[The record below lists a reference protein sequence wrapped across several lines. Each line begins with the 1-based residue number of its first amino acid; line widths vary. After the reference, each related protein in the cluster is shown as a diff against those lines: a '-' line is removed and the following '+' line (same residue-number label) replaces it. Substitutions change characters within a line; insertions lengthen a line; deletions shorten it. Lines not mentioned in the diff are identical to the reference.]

1 MPVERVVEVRTRV
14 DGRAVEVDVVVVPRG
29 VVVPGA
35 LFVAAWALLWVLDPP
50 CWHRSVV
57 ELVEQISTA
66 VEVDRGDSRWRWQRS

>member
-50 CWHRSVV
+50 CWHRAVAD
-57 ELVEQISTA
+57 LVEPN
-66 VEVDRGDSRWRWQRS
+66 

>member
-1 MPVERVVEVRTRV
+1 MQVEREVEVRKQVDVRV
-14 DGRAVEVDVVVVPRG
+14 VEVDVVVVPG